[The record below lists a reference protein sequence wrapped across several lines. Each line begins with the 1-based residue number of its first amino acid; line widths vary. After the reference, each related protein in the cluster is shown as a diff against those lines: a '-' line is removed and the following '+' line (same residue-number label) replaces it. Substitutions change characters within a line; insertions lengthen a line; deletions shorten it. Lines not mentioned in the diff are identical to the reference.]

1 MEPRPGDVVAPAA
14 TAAIATDAVVIGA
27 GPVGLF
33 QVFELGLLD
42 IRAHV
47 IDALPH
53 IGGQPVELYPDKPI
67 YDIPGLPFCTG
78 QGLADALLR
87 QSAPFAPQFH
97 LGQTVNQVH
106 AQEDGQWLVGTS
118 TGTQFLSKTVFIAAG
133 VGAFEPRR
141 IKLAG
146 IEAHE
151 GTQLRYHLGAPSAF
165 AGQDVLIQGD
175 SDTAIEAALSLS
187 ATGPHR
193 ANSVTLVHRR
203 DSFKAEPE
211 RVALMRERC
220 AAGAMRFIAGQITGH
235 DTQDGRLRAVHL
247 TRPDGN
253 EQAVPLDTML
263 VLQGLSP
270 QLGPLT
276 DWGLAM
282 ERKQLV
288 VNTETFSTSAPGIF
302 AVGDINTYP
311 GKRKLLVCGFHEC
324 TLAAYGA
331 APIVHPTRPVLLQY
345 TTTSTHLHQ
354 VLGVGHGTGDK
365 SRDKS

>member
-1 MEPRPGDVVAPAA
+1 MEPRPGDVAPAA
-14 TAAIATDAVVIGA
+14 TGAIAADAVVIGA

-53 IGGQPVELYPDKPI
+53 VGGQPVELYPDKPI
-67 YDIPGLPFCTG
+67 YDIPGLPVCTG

-87 QSAPFAPQFH
+87 QCAPFAPRFH
-97 LGQTVNQVH
+97 LGQTVTQLQPQ
-106 AQEDGQWLVGTS
+106 AEGLWRVGTS
-118 TGTQFLSKTVFIAAG
+118 AGTELLSKTVFIAAG

-151 GTQLRYHLGAPSAF
+151 GKQLHYHRGAPAAF
-165 AGQDVLIQGD
+165 AGLDVLILGD
-175 SDTAIEAALSLS
+175 TDNAIEAALNLS
-187 ATGPHR
+187 DPGPQR
-193 ANSVTLVHRR
+193 AKSVTLVHRR
-203 DSFKAEPE
+203 DSFKAAPE

-220 AAGAMRFIAGQITGH
+220 AAGDMRFIAGQITGH
-235 DTQDGRLRAVHL
+235 DTQDNRLHALRL
-247 TRPDGN
+247 TRSDGT
-253 EQAVPLDTML
+253 EQTVPLDTLL

-282 ERKQLV
+282 ERKQLL
-288 VNTETFSTSAPGIF
+288 VNTETFATTAPGIF

-331 APIVHPTRPVLLQY
+331 APIVYPTRPVLLQY
-345 TTTSTHLHQ
+345 TTTSTHLHET
-354 VLGVGHGTGDK
+354 LGVGPGSSGISQSK
-365 SRDKS
+365 S

>member
-1 MEPRPGDVVAPAA
+1 MEPRPGDVVPAA
-14 TAAIATDAVVIGA
+14 TSAIAADAVVIGA

-42 IRAHV
+42 IHAHV

-53 IGGQPVELYPDKPI
+53 VGGQPVELYPDKPI

-97 LGQTVNQVH
+97 LGQTVTALHPQ
-106 AQEDGQWLVGTS
+106 ADGRWLVGTS
-118 TGTQFLSKTVFIAAG
+118 TGTQFLTKTLFIAAG

-151 GTQLRYHLGAPSAF
+151 GRQLHYHLGKPSAY
-165 AGQDVLIQGD
+165 AGQDVLILGD
-175 SDTAIEAALSLS
+175 TDSAIEAALTLS
-187 ATGPHR
+187 EQGPHR
-193 ANSVTLVHRR
+193 ARSVTLVHRR

-220 AAGAMRFIAGQITGH
+220 AGGAMRFVAGQVTGH
-235 DTQDGRLRAVHL
+235 DTQDNRLRAVHL
-247 TRPDGN
+247 TLPEGTGRDIP
-253 EQAVPLDTML
+253 VDTLL

-288 VNTETFSTSAPGIF
+288 VNTETFATTAPGIF

-331 APIVHPTRPVLLQY
+331 APIIHPDRPVLLQY

-354 VLGVGHGTGDK
+354 ALGVAHDANGGTPNK
-365 SRDKS
+365 S

>member
-1 MEPRPGDVVAPAA
+1 MLPRPGGAAP
-14 TAAIATDAVVIGA
+14 TGEPIATDAVVIGA

-53 IGGQPVELYPDKPI
+53 VGGQPAELYPDKPI
-67 YDIPGLPFCTG
+67 YDVPGLPVCTG
-78 QGLADALLR
+78 QGLTVALMR
-87 QSAPFAPQFH
+87 QASPFSPQLH
-97 LGQTVNQVH
+97 LGQSVTRLGQ
-106 AQEDGQWLVGTS
+106 AGDGRWHLETSKGTR
-118 TGTQFLSKTVFIAAG
+118 FLSKTVFIAAG

-141 IKLAG
+141 LKVPG
-146 IEAHE
+146 IEAFE
-151 GTQLRYHLGAPSAF
+151 GSQLRYH
-165 AGQDVLIQGD
+165 AGPLADLADQDVLIQGD
-175 SDTAIEAALSLS
+175 TDNAIETALVLS
-187 ATGPHR
+187 DDHARR
-193 ANSVTLVHRR
+193 ARSVTLIHRR
-203 DSFKAEPE
+203 DSFKADPG
-211 RVALMRERC
+211 RVAQMRERC
-220 AAGAMRFIAGQITGH
+220 ATGAMRFVAGQITGH
-235 DTQDGRLRAVHL
+235 ENRDGRLSALHL
-247 TRPDGN
+247 ALPDGGTSTL
-253 EQAVPLDTML
+253 PCDTLL

-288 VNTETFSTSAPGIF
+288 VDTETFSTSAAGIF

-324 TLAAYGA
+324 TLAAYAA
-331 APIVHPTRPVLLQY
+331 APIVHPERPVLLQY

-354 VLGVGHGTGDK
+354 VLGVNPDTTPAAHGAG
-365 SRDKS
+365 

>member
-1 MEPRPGDVVAPAA
+1 MEPRPGEVAPAA
-14 TAAIATDAVVIGA
+14 TGAIATDAVVIGA

-53 IGGQPVELYPDKPI
+53 VGGQPVELYPDKPI

-87 QSAPFAPQFH
+87 QCAPFAPEFH
-97 LGQTVNQVH
+97 LGQTVTRLQPLV
-106 AQEDGQWLVGTS
+106 DGQWRVVTSAGTE
-118 TGTQFLSKTVFIAAG
+118 FLSKTVFIAAG

-146 IEAHE
+146 IEVHE
-151 GTQLRYHLGAPSAF
+151 GQQLHYHRGAPAAF
-165 AGQDVLIQGD
+165 AGQDVLILGD
-175 SDTAIEAALSLS
+175 TDGAIEAALNLS
-187 ATGPHR
+187 DPGPQR
-193 ANSVTLVHRR
+193 AKSVTLVHRR
-203 DSFKAEPE
+203 DSFKAAPE

-220 AAGAMRFIAGQITGH
+220 AAGDMRFIAGQITGH
-235 DTQDGRLRAVHL
+235 DTQDNHLRAVHL
-247 TRPDGN
+247 ARPDGT
-253 EQAVPLDTML
+253 EQTVPLGSLL

-270 QLGPLT
+270 QLGPLN

-282 ERKQLV
+282 ERKQLA
-288 VNTETFSTSAPGIF
+288 VNTETFATSAPGIF

-331 APIVHPTRPVLLQY
+331 SPIVYPDRPVLLQY

-354 VLGVGHGTGDK
+354 ALGVGYGISDG

>member
-1 MEPRPGDVVAPAA
+1 MAPRPGDVVPAA
-14 TAAIATDAVVIGA
+14 TSAIAADAVVIGA

-53 IGGQPVELYPDKPI
+53 VGGQPVELYPDKPI
-67 YDIPGLPFCTG
+67 YDIPCVPVCTG
-78 QGLADALLR
+78 QGLTDALLR

-97 LGQTVNQVH
+97 LGQTVTELHPQ
-106 AQEDGQWLVGTS
+106 AGGRWLLATS
-118 TGTQFLSKTVFIAAG
+118 TGTRFLSKTVFIAAG

-141 IKLAG
+141 LKLAG

-151 GTQLRYHLGAPSAF
+151 GQQLRYHLGASSAY
-165 AGQDVLIQGD
+165 AGQDVLILGD
-175 SDTAIEAALSLS
+175 TDSAIEAALMLS
-187 ATGPHR
+187 DPGAHR
-193 ANSVTLVHRR
+193 ANSVTLIHRR
-203 DSFKAEPE
+203 DSFKAAPE
-211 RVALMRERC
+211 RVTLMRERC
-220 AAGAMRFIAGQITGH
+220 AAGAMRFVAGQITGH
-235 DTQDGRLRAVHL
+235 DTQDSRLLAVHL
-247 TRPDGN
+247 TLPDGS
-253 EQAVPLDTML
+253 EQVVPMDMLL

-270 QLGPLT
+270 QLGPLA
-276 DWGLAM
+276 DWGMAM

-288 VNTETFSTSAPGIF
+288 VNTETFATTAPGIF

-331 APIVHPTRPVLLQY
+331 APIVHPGRPVLLQY
-345 TTTSTHLHQ
+345 TTSSTHLHQ
-354 VLGVGHGTGDK
+354 LLGVHPTRPTA
-365 SRDKS
+365 RDN

>member
-1 MEPRPGDVVAPAA
+1 MLPRPGSAAPADEPI
-14 TAAIATDAVVIGA
+14 TTDAVVIGA

-42 IRAHV
+42 IRAHL

-53 IGGQPVELYPDKPI
+53 VGGQPAELYPDKPI
-67 YDIPGLPFCTG
+67 YDVPGLPVCTG
-78 QGLADALLR
+78 LGLTEALMR
-87 QSAPFAPQFH
+87 QAAPFAPQLH
-97 LGQTVNQVH
+97 LGQSITRLS
-106 AQEDGQWLVGTS
+106 QEADGRWHLETAKGTR
-118 TGTQFLSKTVFIAAG
+118 FLSKTVFIAAG

-141 IKLAG
+141 LKVPGL
-146 IEAHE
+146 ELFE
-151 GTQLRYHLGAPSAF
+151 GSQLRYHAGPLVDL

-175 SDTAIEAALSLS
+175 TDIAIEAALALS
-187 ATGPHR
+187 DDNAGR
-193 ANSVTLVHRR
+193 ARSVTLIHRR
-203 DSFKAEPE
+203 DSFKADPG
-211 RVALMRERC
+211 RVASMRERC
-220 AAGAMRFIAGQITGH
+220 AAGAMRFVAGQITGH
-235 DTQDGRLRAVHL
+235 EIREDRLSALHL
-247 TRPDGN
+247 ALPDGSTSTL
-253 EQAVPLDTML
+253 PCDTLL

-288 VNTETFSTSAPGIF
+288 VDTETFSTSAAGIF

-324 TLAAYGA
+324 TLAAYAA
-331 APIVHPTRPVLLQY
+331 APIVHPDRPVLLQY

-354 VLGVGHGTGDK
+354 VLGVNQASKQTSHGTD
-365 SRDKS
+365 